1 MNQSVT
7 ILSVGLPNS
16 GKSTLFN
23 GLTNGRAKVGNWAGV
38 TVAQS
43 AGSLMLDECAVSLLD
58 LPGFYDLTPVA
69 GGPEDELVSQR
80 ALSAGGYQGILNVV
94 DATQLERHLYLTLQ
108 LRELGVPMVVA
119 LNKWDSACAQGMG
132 VDLKTL
138 EQRLG
143 CPVVA
148 LSARTKQ
155 GIVQAREALEKLLRL
170 ESLTPLALPYGEPVA
185 RRLQGES
192 PHTLAEGLSQDSELL
207 MEIAAC
213 RHRWIGEMLAETGQ
227 RLSEGPSLTE
237 RLDRWILHP
246 LAGVP
251 IFLLMM
257 YLTFMFAIHM
267 GSAFI
272 DFFDIMAGALFVDGA
287 GMLYSSIGFP
297 DWLVGLLANGVG
309 MGIQTVA
316 TFVPVVAFLYFALGI
331 LETSGYLARAAFV
344 VEGLMNKLGLPGK
357 AFVPLIVGFGCNVPA
372 ISATRTLELRR
383 QRIMTSM
390 MAPFMSCGARL
401 PVYALFAAAFFQ
413 NNGQNLVF
421 LLYLIGIVAAMLTGL
436 VLRFTLLPG
445 RSGNAV
451 MEMPDYECPS
461 LRMLLSRTWFRT
473 RQFVLGAGKVIVV
486 VVTLLSFVNTLGVD
500 GTIGH
505 DDSEQSVLAV
515 AAKAVTPVLSPM
527 GIEQD
532 NWPATVGIITGL
544 FAKEAVV
551 GTLSSLYGAGEDE
564 ATGWDLWATTQ
575 EALAT
580 IPDAL
585 LGIDPADPL
594 GMVVG
599 DLHQVDAVGEAHGF
613 EASSLGNLA
622 VGFGSQAAAMAYL
635 LFILLYTPCAAV
647 LGTIA
652 NEIGGRWA
660 LFSAGWTLSLAY
672 ASAVVYYQLATRGM
686 AGLPWLGLMAGLFAL
701 LLIVMRRVGKQHPV
715 GDIPVKCSY
724 GPARSNCCE

>member
-1 MNQSVT
+1 MSASAT

-23 GLTNGRAKVGNWAGV
+23 GLTDGRAKVGNWAGV

-43 AGSLMLDECAVSLLD
+43 AGDLVLEGRSVSVVD

-69 GGPEDELVSQR
+69 GGPEDEQVSQR
-80 ALSAGGYQGILNVV
+80 ALHQGDYQGILNVV
-94 DATQLERHLYLTLQ
+94 DATQLARHLYLTLQ
-108 LRELGVPMVVA
+108 LRALGVPMVVV
-119 LNKWDSACAQGMG
+119 LNKWDSACAQGLQ
-132 VDLKTL
+132 VDLQIL

-143 CPVVA
+143 CPVIA
-148 LSARTKQ
+148 LSARTQ
-155 GIVQAREALEKLLRL
+155 GGIVEAREALSRL
-170 ESLTPLALPYGEPVA
+170 LALKAQAPLLPFGQSHSGAAASTDVVDLAA
-185 RRLQGES
+185 R
-192 PHTLAEGLSQDSELL
+192 
-207 MEIAAC
+207 
-213 RHRWIGEMLAETGQ
+213 RHRWIDELLAEAGRRPVQ
-227 RLSEGPSLTE
+227 GASLTE

-246 LAGVP
+246 LAGIP

-287 GMLYSSIGFP
+287 GMLLASVGTP

-344 VEGLMNKLGLPGK
+344 VEGLMNKMGLPGK

-372 ISATRTLELRR
+372 ITATRTLELRR

-413 NNGQNLVF
+413 DNGQNLVF
-421 LLYLIGIVAAMLTGL
+421 LLYLIGIVAAILTGL
-436 VLRFTLLPG
+436 VLRLTLLPG

-451 MEMPDYECPS
+451 MEMPDYERPS
-461 LRMLLSRTWFRT
+461 LRVLLSRTWYRT

-486 VVTLLSFVNTLGVD
+486 VVTLLSFVNTLGMD

-515 AAKAVTPVLSPM
+515 AAKAVTPALAPM
-527 GIEQD
+527 GVEPD

-551 GTLSSLYGAGEDE
+551 GTLSSLYGDGGDE
-564 ATGWDLWATTQ
+564 APEWDLWATTQ

-580 IPDAL
+580 IPEAL

-594 GMVVG
+594 GVDVG

-613 EASSLGNLA
+613 ESSSLGNLA
-622 VGFGSQAAAMAYL
+622 VGFGTQAAAMAYL

-652 NEIGGRWA
+652 NELGGRWA

-672 ASAVVYYQLATRGM
+672 ATSVVYYQLATHGL
-686 AGLPWLGLMAGLFAL
+686 AGLPWLGLMVGLFAL
-701 LLIVMRRVGKQHPV
+701 LLAIMRRVGKQTQV
-715 GDIPVKCSY
+715 GDIPIQIQL
-724 GPARSNCCE
+724 